1 MLNKLRTIS
10 IISLAGVTVAFVYH
24 LFLGKV
30 PSFLF
35 INQLHNP
42 FLDRFFK
49 YFTNFGDGLI
59 WIPIL
64 IFAMIF
70 TKKKMSLVAA
80 NFAISTLLAQGLKRL
95 VFSDA
100 LRPSTLINDG
110 YVLHFVEGVKMYSQN
125 SFPSGHTAT
134 AFAAA
139 FTITM
144 LLRKKNKLKYLFVIM
159 AFLVAYSR
167 VYLAQ
172 HYPVDVV
179 AGAIIGIISTFIS
192 IYMIALF
199 KQKKKA
205 IYLDLAEEKAI

>member
-1 MLNKLRTIS
+1 MIS
-10 IISLAGVTVAFVYH
+10 IISLAGVSIAFVYH
-24 LFLGKV
+24 LFLGKI

-42 FLDRFFK
+42 FLDQFFK
-49 YFTNFGDGLI
+49 NFTNFGDGLV
-59 WIPIL
+59 WIPVL
-64 IFAMIF
+64 IFAIIIN
-70 TKKKMSLVAA
+70 KKMVPLVVA

-110 YVLHFVEGVKMYSQN
+110 YVLHFVEGVKMYTQN

-139 FTITM
+139 FTIT
-144 LLRKKNKLKYLFVIM
+144 LLLKKQNKLKFLLVIM
-159 AFLVAYSR
+159 AFLVAFSR

-179 AGAIIGIISTFIS
+179 GGAILGITSTFIS
-192 IYMIALF
+192 IYVIELF

-205 IYLDLAEEKAI
+205 TYQVLAEEKVI